1 MKRILLASASVF
13 AFAGAAAAEVSFS
26 GSANAELNGLTG
38 YSTDA
43 EITAS
48 LTQELDNG
56 LTATAEVTFAAD
68 ESADLD
74 AAGELT
80 YGSIS
85 LTSDTA
91 GITFGTGIHG
101 AAFSAVSDTI
111 GIGDGD
117 EGVDGV
123 NGYVMFGE
131 TTIFLSMP
139 INEGQT
145 DINSDDIEIGV
156 TSVVGGWTVGL
167 GFANDGIDSDIVVKG
182 SGSVAGADLT
192 VAAGQVGG
200 ETRWDV
206 AASYPV
212 GPITLGAT
220 MDDSEAWKVSLGYAE
235 GAVAVDAAFDSDE
248 VWSLEASYD
257 MGNGLVAYAG
267 MVAAG
272 DDFYVG
278 GEYDLGGGASFYASY
293 AEDGGAQNG
302 DNEIGANDYA
312 RGTTVGLSFEF

>member
-1 MKRILLASASVF
+1 
-13 AFAGAAAAEVSFS
+13 
-26 GSANAELNGLTG
+26 NGLTG
-38 YSTDA
+38 FSTDA

-56 LTATAEVTFAAD
+56 LSVSAEVTFAAD
-68 ESADLD
+68 EGDDAD
-74 AAGELT
+74 ELS

-85 LTSDTA
+85 LSSDTA
-91 GITFGTGIHG
+91 GITFGTDLHG

-111 GIGDGD
+111 AIGDGD
-117 EGVDGV
+117 EGVSGI

-131 TTIFLSMP
+131 TTVFLSMP
-139 INEGQT
+139 IAEGQT
-145 DINSDDIEIGV
+145 DIASEDIEIGV

-167 GFANDGIDSDIVVKG
+167 GYANDGTNSDVVVQG

-192 VAAGQVGG
+192 VTAGQVGG
-200 ETRWDV
+200 ETAWDV
-206 AASYPV
+206 DASYPV
-212 GPITLGAT
+212 GPVTLGAT
-220 MDDSEAWKVSLGYAE
+220 FDSDEAWEVSVGYAE

-248 VWSLEASYD
+248 DWSLEASYD

-267 MVAAG
+267 IVDAG
-272 DDFYVG
+272 DDYYVG
-278 GEYDLGGGASFYASY
+278 GAYDLGGGASFYASY
-293 AEDGGAQNG
+293 VEDGGAQNG

>member
-13 AFAGAAAAEVSFS
+13 AFAGAAAAEVTFS
-26 GSANAELNGLTG
+26 GEANAELNNEFGF
-38 YSTDA
+38 STDA
-43 EITAS
+43 EITAA
-48 LTQELDNG
+48 LTQELNNG
-56 LTATAEVTFAAD
+56 LTATAEVT
-68 ESADLD
+68 LD
-74 AAGELT
+74 ADGNEVS

-131 TTIFLSMP
+131 ATVFLSLP

-145 DINSDDIEIGV
+145 DIASDDIEIGV

-167 GFANDGIDSDIVVKG
+167 GYAANNVDDNGFVVKG
-182 SGSVAGADLT
+182 SGSVAGLDLT
-192 VAAGQVGG
+192 VAAGQVDD
-200 ETRWDV
+200 ETVWDV

-212 GPITLGAT
+212 GPVTLGAT
-220 MDDSEAWKVSLGYAE
+220 IDSGEAWEVSVGYAE
-235 GAVAVDAAFDSDE
+235 GAIAIDAAFDSDE
-248 VWSLEASYD
+248 DWSLEASYD

-267 MVAAG
+267 IVDAG
-272 DDFYVG
+272 NDYYVG
-278 GEYDLGGGASFYASY
+278 GAYDLGGGASFYASY
-293 AEDGGAQNG
+293 VEDGGTLNG

-312 RGTTVGLSFEF
+312 AGTTVGLSFEF

>member
-26 GSANAELNGLTG
+26 GEANAELNGLTG
-38 YSTDA
+38 FSTDA

-56 LTATAEVTFAAD
+56 LTATAEVTLDADAD
-68 ESADLD
+68 ELS
-74 AAGELT
+74 

-101 AAFSAVSDTI
+101 GAFNAVSDTI
-111 GIGDGD
+111 AVGRGD
-117 EGVDGV
+117 EGVDGI

-131 TTIFLSMP
+131 TTVFLSMP
-139 INEGQT
+139 IDEGQT
-145 DINSDDIEIGV
+145 DIDSDEIEIGV
-156 TSVVGGWTVGL
+156 SSVVAGWTVGF
-167 GFANDGIDSDIVVKG
+167 GYANGAVDPGVVVKG
-182 SGSVAGADLT
+182 SGTIAGLDLT
-192 VAAGQVGG
+192 VAAGQVND
-200 ETRWDV
+200 ETAWDV

-212 GPITLGAT
+212 GPVTVGAT
-220 MDDSEAWKVSLGYAE
+220 IDSNEAWEVTVGYAE

-248 VWSLEASYD
+248 DWSLEASYD

-267 MVAAG
+267 IVDAG
-272 DDFYVG
+272 DDYYVG
-278 GEYDLGGGASFYASY
+278 GAYDLGGGASFYASY
-293 AEDGGAQNG
+293 VEDGGTENG

>member
-26 GSANAELNGLTG
+26 GEANAELNGLTG
-38 YSTDA
+38 FSTDA

-68 ESADLD
+68 EGDDAD
-74 AAGELT
+74 ELS

-131 TTIFLSMP
+131 TTVFLSMP

-145 DINSDDIEIGV
+145 DIASEDIEIGV

-167 GFANDGIDSDIVVKG
+167 GYANDGTNSDVVVQG

-192 VAAGQVGG
+192 VTAGQVGG
-200 ETRWDV
+200 ETAWDV
-206 AASYPV
+206 DASYPV
-212 GPITLGAT
+212 GPVTLGAT
-220 MDDSEAWKVSLGYAE
+220 IDSNEAWEVSVGYAA
-235 GAVAVDAAFDSDE
+235 GAIAVDAAFDSDE
-248 VWSLEASYD
+248 DWSLEGSYD

-267 MVAAG
+267 IVDAG
-272 DDFYVG
+272 DDYYVG
-278 GEYDLGGGASFYASY
+278 GAYDLGGGASFYASY
-293 AEDGGAQNG
+293 VEDGGTLNG

-312 RGTTVGLSFEF
+312 NGTTVGLSFEF

>member
-13 AFAGAAAAEVSFS
+13 AFAGAAAAEVTFS
-26 GSANAELNGLTG
+26 GEANAELNGLTG
-38 YSTDA
+38 FSTDA
-43 EITAS
+43 EITAA
-48 LTQELDNG
+48 LTQELNNG

-68 ESADLD
+68 EGDDAD
-74 AAGELT
+74 ELS

-131 TTIFLSMP
+131 TTVFLSLP

-145 DINSDDIEIGV
+145 DVDSNDIELGV
-156 TSVVGGWTVGL
+156 TSVLGGWTVGL
-167 GFANDGIDSDIVVKG
+167 GYANDGTNSDVVVKG
-182 SGSVAGADLT
+182 SGSVAGLDLT

-200 ETRWDV
+200 DTAWDV

-212 GPITLGAT
+212 GPVTLGAT
-220 MDDSEAWKVSLGYAE
+220 IDSGEAWEVSVGYAE

-248 VWSLEASYD
+248 DWSLEASYD

-267 MVAAG
+267 IVDAG
-272 DDFYVG
+272 NDYYVG
-278 GEYDLGGGASFYASY
+278 GAYDLGGGASFYASY
-293 AEDGGAQNG
+293 VEDGGTLNG

-312 RGTTVGLSFEF
+312 AGTTVGLSFEF

>member
-38 YSTDA
+38 FSTDA
-43 EITAS
+43 EITAALS
-48 LTQELDNG
+48 QELDNG
-56 LTATAEVTFAAD
+56 LTVSTEVTIDPVDGGAL
-68 ESADLD
+68 S
-74 AAGELT
+74 
-80 YGSIS
+80 YGTIS

-91 GITFGTGIHG
+91 GISFGTDLHG

-117 EGVDGV
+117 EGVSGI

-131 TTIFLSMP
+131 TTVYLSMP
-139 INEGQT
+139 IEEGT
-145 DINSDDIEIGV
+145 GGTVDVDSDDLEIGV

-167 GFANDGIDSDIVVKG
+167 GYANDGIDSNIVVKG

-212 GPITLGAT
+212 GPITLGVT
-220 MDDSEAWKVSLGYAE
+220 MDDSEAWEVSVGYAD
-235 GAVAVDAAFDSDE
+235 GAVAVDAAFDSGDD
-248 VWSLEASYD
+248 WSLEASYD

-293 AEDGGAQNG
+293 VEDGGAPNG

>member
-26 GSANAELNGLTG
+26 GEANAELNGLTG
-38 YSTDA
+38 FSTDA
-43 EITAS
+43 EITAA
-48 LTQELDNG
+48 LTQELNNG

-68 ESADLD
+68 EGDDAD
-74 AAGELT
+74 ELS

-101 AAFSAVSDTI
+101 GAFSAVSDTI

-117 EGVDGV
+117 EGVDGI

-131 TTIFLSMP
+131 TTVFLSMP
-139 INEGQT
+139 INEGDT
-145 DINSDDIEIGV
+145 DIVSDDIEIGV

-167 GFANDGIDSDIVVKG
+167 GFAANNVDDNGFVVKG

-192 VAAGQVGG
+192 VAAGQVDD
-200 ETRWDV
+200 ETVWDV

-212 GPITLGAT
+212 GPVTLGAT
-220 MDDSEAWKVSLGYAE
+220 IDSGEAWEVSVGYAE

-248 VWSLEASYD
+248 DWSLEASYD

-267 MVAAG
+267 IVDAG
-272 DDFYVG
+272 NDFYVG
-278 GEYDLGGGASFYASY
+278 GAYDLGGGASFYASY
-293 AEDGGAQNG
+293 VEDGGTLNG

-312 RGTTVGLSFEF
+312 AGTTVGLSFEF